1 MAFTGSFLGKMG
13 LFRERVL
20 KYCFKT
26 YFFGEIFGECGN
38 MQYLCN
44 ANRGMEQW

>member
-1 MAFTGSFLGKMG
+1 MAFTGSFWGKMG
-13 LFRERVL
+13 LFCEGML
-20 KYCFKT
+20 NYCFKT

-38 MQYLCN
+38 KQYLCN